1 MKVQKRLNRKVGNK
15 EYAKW
20 EVDIPPSII
29 EEVGWKD
36 GTELDVD
43 IKDRS
48 VVLRPKKKLS
58 S

>member
-20 EVDIPPSII
+20 EVDIPPSVI

-36 GTELDVD
+36 GMELDVD
-43 IKDRS
+43 VKEDR
-48 VVLRPKKKLS
+48 VVLKPKKATR
-58 S
+58 

>member
-20 EVDIPPSII
+20 EVDIPPSVIA
-29 EEVGWKD
+29 EVGWKD

-43 IKDRS
+43 VKEDK
-48 VVLRPKKKLS
+48 VVLKPKKVTR
-58 S
+58 